1 MTILQWLLLQYL
13 IANLFNKNNSDSKS
27 MKIILLL
34 TISLLSLSSVQGA
47 TVTVFAAASL
57 TEPMEKIAAS
67 YQRQYKS
74 KVITVYAASS
84 TLARQIS
91 RGAPADIFISAN
103 QQWMQYLVE
112 QQKIVAGSLSA
123 LLANQLVLVAP
134 LNSRLQSIDLH
145 SDSELAEQLQ
155 KGRLATGNTEHV
167 PVGIYAKQALQ
178 SLNLWDQVKNR
189 LAMANNTRAALA
201 FAERSAVPLAIVYK
215 TDALSSKKVKVLAT
229 FPATS
234 HLKIHYPMALIDNK
248 KATKPAVQ
256 KDQASVF
263 YRYLKSAAATAI
275 FRQYGFTG
283 INNVN

>member
-1 MTILQWLLLQYL
+1 LTNLWWLLLQYL
-13 IANLFNKNNSDSKS
+13 TVIVLNKNNSNSES

-34 TISLLSLSSVQGA
+34 AIGLLSLSNAKAA

-57 TEPMEKIAAS
+57 TEPIEKIAAS

-112 QQKIVAGSLSA
+112 QQKTVPDSLSG

-134 LNSRLQSIDLH
+134 LNSPLKSIDL
-145 SDSELAEQLQ
+145 SSNSELIEQLQ

-167 PVGIYAKQALQ
+167 PVGIYAKQALKT
-178 SLNLWDQVKNR
+178 LNLWDQLKSR

-201 FAERSAVPLAIVYK
+201 FAERAAVPLAIVYK
-215 TDALSSKKVKVLAT
+215 TDALSSNKVKILAT
-229 FPATS
+229 FPAAS
-234 HLKIHYPMALIDNK
+234 HHKIHYPIALIHNK
-248 KATKPAVQ
+248 QTAKTPTENH
-256 KDQASVF
+256 QASAF
-263 YRYLKSAAATAI
+263 YRYLKSASAAAI
-275 FRQYGFTG
+275 FRQYGFTTL
-283 INNVN
+283 NNVN